1 MLKLS
6 NNTLLPEAPVYGVKS
21 FWLLLVTVLITACNA
36 MGFDL
41 AASLCDVGLG
51 CSAEDIGSKAEH
63 AVSLVQQLLPIIT
76 AVWLWF
82 ERRAPNFR
90 LVFWRKSP
98 SDDGRRAVISA
109 GSSALMVG
117 LFLLLALSPTMAATC
132 AEATKVDATLRQKF
146 GEAVVG
152 RGLADQAQPT
162 LLYANPDTG
171 SWTLVVL
178 VNSQACA
185 VVSGTGWQA
194 IEAVTGEP
202 T

>member
-6 NNTLLPEAPVYGVKS
+6 NNTLLPEAPAYGVKS

-51 CSAEDIGSKAEH
+51 CTAEDIGAKAEH

-90 LVFWRKSP
+90 LVFWRKTAP
-98 SDDGRRAVISA
+98 HTVGRLLFAFIAVC
-109 GSSALMVG
+109 LMTFG
-117 LFLLLALSPTMAATC
+117 AAPQAMAATC
-132 AEATKVDATLRQKF
+132 ADATQVDAQLRQKF
-146 GEAVVG
+146 GEAVAG
-152 RGLADQAQPT
+152 RGLTEQAQPT

>member
-6 NNTLLPEAPVYGVKS
+6 NNTLLPEAPAYGVKS

-41 AASLCDVGLG
+41 AASLCEVGLG
-51 CSAEDIGSKAEH
+51 CTAEDIGSKAEH

-82 ERRAPNFR
+82 ERRAPSFR
-90 LVFWRKSP
+90 LVFWRKSAP
-98 SDDGRRAVISA
+98 DTAGR
-109 GSSALMVG
+109 L
-117 LFLLLALSPTMAATC
+117 LFALLAVCLMTLGAAPQAMAAIC
-132 AEATKVDATLRQKF
+132 ADATQVDTRLRQKF
-146 GEAVVG
+146 GEAVAG
-152 RGLADQAQPT
+152 RGLTEQAQPT

-178 VNSQACA
+178 MNSQACA

>member
-6 NNTLLPEAPVYGVKS
+6 NNTLLPEAPAYGVKS

-41 AASLCDVGLG
+41 AASLCEVGLG
-51 CSAEDIGSKAEH
+51 CTAEDIGSKAEH

-76 AVWLWF
+76 AVWLWL
-82 ERRAPNFR
+82 ERRAPSFR
-90 LVFWRKSP
+90 LVFWRKSAP
-98 SDDGRRAVISA
+98 DTVGRLLFALLA
-109 GSSALMVG
+109 ACLMVG
-117 LFLLLALSPTMAATC
+117 SAPQAMAAIC
-132 AEATKVDATLRQKF
+132 ADAAQVDARLSQKF
-146 GEAVVG
+146 GEAVAG
-152 RGLADQAQPT
+152 RGLTEQVQPT

-194 IEAVTGEP
+194 VEAVTGEP

>member
-1 MLKLS
+1 MLKPP
-6 NNTLLPEAPVYGVKS
+6 NNTLLPETPAYGVKS

-36 MGFDL
+36 LGFDL
-41 AASLCDVGLG
+41 AASLCEVGLG
-51 CSAEDIGSKAEH
+51 CTAEDIGTKAEH

-76 AVWLWF
+76 AVWLWL

-90 LVFWRKSP
+90 LVFWRKSAR
-98 SDDGRRAVISA
+98 DTIAA
-109 GSSALMVG
+109 GSSALILG
-117 LFLLLALSPTMAATC
+117 LILLTALSPAMAATC
-132 AEATKVDATLRQKF
+132 ADATQVDTRLRQKF
-146 GEAVVG
+146 GEAVAG
-152 RGLADQAQPT
+152 RGLTEQAQPT

-171 SWTLVVL
+171 TWTLVVL

>member
-6 NNTLLPEAPVYGVKS
+6 NNTLLPEAPAYGVKS

-41 AASLCDVGLG
+41 AASLCEVGLG
-51 CSAEDIGSKAEH
+51 CTAEDIGTKAEH

-82 ERRAPNFR
+82 ERRAPSFR
-90 LVFWRKSP
+90 LVFWRKGAR
-98 SDDGRRAVISA
+98 DTIAA
-109 GSSALMVG
+109 GSSALILG
-117 LFLLLALSPTMAATC
+117 LIMLTALSPAMAATC
-132 AEATKVDATLRQKF
+132 ADATQVDARLRQKF
-146 GEAVVG
+146 GEAVAG
-152 RGLADQAQPT
+152 RGLTEQAQPT

-178 VNSQACA
+178 VDSQACA

>member
-6 NNTLLPEAPVYGVKS
+6 NNTLLPEAPAYGVKS

-41 AASLCDVGLG
+41 AASLCEVGLG
-51 CSAEDIGSKAEH
+51 CTAEDIGTKAEH

-82 ERRAPNFR
+82 ERRAPSFR
-90 LVFWRKSP
+90 LVFWRKGAR
-98 SDDGRRAVISA
+98 DTIAA
-109 GSSALMVG
+109 GSSALILG
-117 LFLLLALSPTMAATC
+117 LIMLTAQSPAMAATC
-132 AEATKVDATLRQKF
+132 ADAAQVDARLRQKF
-146 GEAVVG
+146 GEAVAG
-152 RGLADQAQPT
+152 RGLTEQAQPT

>member
-1 MLKLS
+1 MLKPP
-6 NNTLLPEAPVYGVKS
+6 NNTLLPETPAYGVKS
-21 FWLLLVTVLITACNA
+21 FWLLLITVLITACNA
-36 MGFDL
+36 LGFDL
-41 AASLCDVGLG
+41 AASLCEVGLG
-51 CSAEDIGSKAEH
+51 CTAEDIGTKAEH

-76 AVWLWF
+76 AVWLWL

-90 LVFWRKSP
+90 LVFWRKSAP
-98 SDDGRRAVISA
+98 DTVGRMLFFVVAI
-109 GSSALMVG
+109 G
-117 LFLLLALSPTMAATC
+117 LLTLGAAPHVAAAAC
-132 AEATKVDATLRQKF
+132 GEATKVDATLRQKF
-146 GEAVVG
+146 GEAVAG
-152 RGLADQAQPT
+152 RGLTEQAQPT

-171 SWTLVVL
+171 TWTLVVL